1 MNSQKDIRTT
11 RTRTIDTENTLEF
24 SHIKKML
31 AEYACTEGGKSAIEA
46 MTPFMEEIKVIA
58 AQRETKEAKI
68 LIENLGSP
76 PMTALDGIEEMTELA
91 VRGGC
96 LTAEQLEAVG
106 ISLNAV
112 KRLKTYLEHGKVYN
126 LSLPYYNE
134 NLDALEHLREEIPRV
149 IRSGRVDDYASK
161 LLKSL
166 RSSIESTENK
176 MREKADGVM
185 RVNKACMSDSFST
198 MRNGHLCVPVKKE
211 YKFKISGSVIAQS
224 SSGSTLF
231 IEPVAVAKFSEELQY
246 LKLDEE
252 NEERRILYELTGLL
266 ASSYDAMMRNIR
278 MIERLDFMFAKAKL
292 AIAMNAVEP
301 QVNTRRRIHIAGGR
315 HPLIDKSKCVPLNVS
330 LGNLPSKGGT
340 IPVRG
345 LIITGPNTGGKT
357 VAIKTV
363 GLLCF
368 MAQCGLHVP
377 CESADLCMNN
387 QILCD
392 IGDNQNMSE
401 NLSTFSAHIT
411 NVLDILSRANEDSL
425 VLMDELGSGTD
436 PTEGMGIAVAVLE
449 ELRKSGALY
458 MVTTHYPE
466 IKTYANE
473 TPGVVN
479 ARMLFD
485 RESLRPLYQLEMGAA
500 GDSCAFY
507 IAKKLG
513 MPDDMLAAAQRAAYG
528 NTGSG
533 GEIAAGGRPGSYRET
548 AAGNRPESHK
558 ENVAGGRPER
568 HGENANDGGRPE
580 MRGANEAGSRPVKLK
595 KASSPSIKKK
605 PETLAAR
612 EKLPEYSIGDSVM
625 VYPEKKV
632 GIVYKPVNDKGDLCV
647 QLQGKKI
654 WMSHKRVRLH
664 VAAAELYPP
673 DYDFSIIF
681 ETVRE
686 RKVHHDMR
694 RKYVEDVLETE
705 DN

>member
-1 MNSQKDIRTT
+1 MNHQKDIRTT
-11 RTRTIDTENTLEF
+11 CTQNTENTLEF
-24 SHIKKML
+24 AHIKEML
-31 AEYACTEGGKSAIEA
+31 TGYACTGGARSTIQSLA
-46 MTPFMEEIKVIA
+46 PFLDEVKVIA

-68 LIENLGSP
+68 LMENLGSP

-112 KRLKTYLEHGKVYN
+112 KRLKTYLERGKIYD

-134 NLDALEHLREEIPRV
+134 NLDALESLREEIPRI

-161 LLKSL
+161 LLRSL
-166 RSSIESTENK
+166 RSAIESTENK
-176 MREKADGVM
+176 MRDKADGVM
-185 RVNKACMSDSFST
+185 RANKACMSDSFST

-211 YKFKISGSVIAQS
+211 YKFKIPGSVIAGS

-231 IEPVAVAKFSEELQY
+231 IEPAAVAKFSEELQY

-266 ASSYDAMMRNIR
+266 AASYDAMMQNIR

-292 AIAMNAVEP
+292 AIAMKAVEP
-301 QVNTRRRIHIAGGR
+301 RVNTRRQICIAGGR
-315 HPLIDKSKCVPLNVS
+315 HPLIDQSKCVPLNVR
-330 LGNLPSKGGT
+330 LGNIPSKDASV
-340 IPVRG
+340 PVRG

-363 GLLCF
+363 GLLCY

-485 RESLRPLYQLEMGAA
+485 RESLRPLYQMEMGAA

-513 MPDDMLAAAQRAAYG
+513 MPDEMLAAAERVAYG
-528 NTGSG
+528 NPQPSGQKPTHGSVVTGTNG
-533 GEIAAGGRPGSYRET
+533 GFAGKDT
-548 AAGNRPESHK
+548 AA
-558 ENVAGGRPER
+558 
-568 HGENANDGGRPE
+568 
-580 MRGANEAGSRPVKLK
+580 SRPAKLK
-595 KASSPSIKKK
+595 KTSSPSIKKK
-605 PETLAAR
+605 PEALAAR
-612 EKLPEYSIGDSVM
+612 EKLPQYSIGDSVM

-654 WMSHKRVRLH
+654 WMNYKRVRLH

-686 RKVHHDMR
+686 RKIHHDMR